1 MVCLEAPEPYIRTL
15 WGTGF
20 ATQSFVQPI
29 PEDGKVLAFAGDI
42 FLGMIPSTMVVQP
55 EWLTSG

>member
-1 MVCLEAPEPYIRTL
+1 MVCLEAPEPYILTL

-29 PEDGKVLAFAGDI
+29 PEDGKVLAFARDI
-42 FLGMIPSTMVVQP
+42 HLGILPATVVVQP
-55 EWLTSG
+55 E